1 MNIYNYNKN
10 NNIYS
15 TYNNIFDMNT
25 LNYKRNNNIYNTHYY
40 IKKTDVGLGM
50 DAASPTWGW
59 AWTPPSQHEVAGD
72 ASSQPWGW
80 AWTHPAQH
88 EVGHGRV
95 LVQHVITTKEKSYS

>member
-15 TYNNIFDMNT
+15 TYNNLFNIHTINNNNIYNTNNTIFYMNNIFDMNT

-50 DAASPTWGW
+50 DASRSNMLL
-59 AWTPPSQHEVAGD
+59 PPKKNHIVD
-72 ASSQPWGW
+72 
-80 AWTHPAQH
+80 
-88 EVGHGRV
+88 
-95 LVQHVITTKEKSYS
+95 LNDKIKINNYYIII